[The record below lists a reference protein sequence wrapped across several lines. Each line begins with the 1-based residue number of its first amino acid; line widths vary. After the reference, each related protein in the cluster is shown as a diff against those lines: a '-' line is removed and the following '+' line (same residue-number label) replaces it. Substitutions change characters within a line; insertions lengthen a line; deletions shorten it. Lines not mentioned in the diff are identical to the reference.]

1 MTYKTILTQGE
12 ITLKKIVFSALTT
25 AALATFIATGDAE
38 ASSDTY
44 QVKSGDT
51 LWKISLQ
58 NNVSVASLK
67 NYNNLSSDVI
77 FPGQVLELTGSTT
90 AQKPSSSQAASKPA
104 SQSSASSYTVK
115 RGDTLGKIAA
125 VHGTSVSK
133 IKSLNG
139 LRSDLILVGQVL
151 KVSGKASA
159 PSSAPSK
166 NTTTNKNTSTAKPS
180 ANSST
185 YVVKSG
191 DTLSK
196 IANKHGMSYRKLM
209 DLNGLRSTIIYA
221 GQKLKVSG
229 TPVKTNNKV
238 SGSSSSSKVE
248 HASAP
253 KNEANA
259 SASLSNFVSIAQ
271 GLKGIPYKWGGTTT
285 AGFDC
290 SGFIYYVLK
299 QAGVSHSRTSAAGYY
314 DRSFKISSPQPGD
327 FVFFRGTYGGAN
339 NVSHMGFYLGNGKFI
354 HASSSQGI
362 TVSSVNDSYWGK
374 FKREYKRHYS
384 AL

>member
-1 MTYKTILTQGE
+1 M
-12 ITLKKIVFSALTT
+12 KKIVFSALTT

-51 LWKISLQ
+51 LWKIASQ
-58 NNVSVASLK
+58 NNVSVSSLK
-67 NYNNLSSDVI
+67 SYNNLSGDLI
-77 FPGQVLELTGSTT
+77 LPGQVLKLAASNNAQPTSST
-90 AQKPSSSQAASKPA
+90 KVASKPV
-104 SQSSASSYTVK
+104 SQSSASTYTVK
-115 RGDTLGKIAA
+115 RGDTLSKIAS
-125 VHGTSVSK
+125 VHRTSVSN

-151 KVSGKASA
+151 KVSGTATTASA
-159 PSSAPSK
+159 PSKTTSTSTTKTTSAS
-166 NTTTNKNTSTAKPS
+166 TTSSNTSSYT
-180 ANSST
+180 
-185 YVVKSG
+185 VKSG
-191 DTLSK
+191 DTLGG
-196 IANKHGMSYRKLM
+196 IARKHGTTYRKIM
-209 DLNGLRSTIIYA
+209 DLNGLKSTMIYP

-229 TPVKTNNKV
+229 TPVKTTQKV
-238 SGSSSSSKVE
+238 SGSSDSSKVVQ
-248 HASAP
+248 
-253 KNEANA
+253 A
-259 SASLSNFVSIAQ
+259 SASKTEASTSASPSLSKFVSIAQ

-290 SGFIYYVLK
+290 SGYIYYVLK

-314 DRSFKISSPQPGD
+314 DRSFDISNPQPGD

-339 NVSHMGFYLGNGKFI
+339 HVSHMGFYLGNGKFI